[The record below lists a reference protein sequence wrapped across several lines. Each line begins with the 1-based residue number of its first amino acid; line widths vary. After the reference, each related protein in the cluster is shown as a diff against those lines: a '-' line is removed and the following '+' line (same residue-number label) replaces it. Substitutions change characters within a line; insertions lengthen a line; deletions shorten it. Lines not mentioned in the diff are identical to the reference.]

1 MKFLTDK
8 EIMEF
13 INTHN
18 YDVRISGNARWID
31 QKCTADVVCIIA
43 DCILNY
49 YQEHQNETFTSRDI
63 WYSKYSE
70 ENIQN
75 IFKKVEV
82 KSDSAENEY
91 DKFFQQPMKLLAYSG
106 VLSETKN
113 GRENVYSVVNEEIL
127 QYLAVRERNVLVFL
141 NLYITK
147 VLQDS
152 GLYSVF
158 EEFFEMQNKNSYDK
172 VKESFYLFTK
182 KYTDIGNKSGNNPDA
197 GKTECGRI
205 FAKVINPLAY
215 AKNLRGTERGTISK
229 DVISYDMLMYNRDNF
244 RDIYASKPK
253 SISRKDYV
261 VSKKY
266 KPNNAYYMYLSN
278 KAKAFLKRFNNTYRN
293 GFSEVYEESEKDIL
307 ATQIHH
313 IFPESQF
320 PTISGYYENLI
331 ALTPNQHLVK
341 AHPKN
346 KTTSID
352 VDYQYT
358 CLVAKTSIIEEN
370 LSQEET
376 VKIYEFGKF
385 LYVLKTGLDDDSYE
399 MIEENDYD
407 GILTKLA
414 ISYSK

>member
-13 INTHN
+13 INVHN

-31 QKCTADVVCIIA
+31 QKCTADVICIIA
-43 DCILNY
+43 DCVLNY
-49 YQEHQNETFTSRDI
+49 YQEHQNESFTSRDI

-75 IFKKVEV
+75 IFKKVDV
-82 KSDSAENEY
+82 KSNSAENEY
-91 DKFFQQPMKLLAYSG
+91 DKFFQQPMKLLAYAG
-106 VLSETKN
+106 VLLETKK

-127 QYLAVRERNVLVFL
+127 QYLAVRERNVLIFL

-147 VLQDS
+147 VLKDS
-152 GLYSVF
+152 DLYTHF
-158 EEFFEMQNKNSYDK
+158 DDFFESQDKVSYDN
-172 VKESFYLFTK
+172 VKECFYLFTK
-182 KYTDIGNKSGNNPDA
+182 KYTDIGNKTSNNPDA

-215 AKNLRGTERGTISK
+215 AKNLRGTERGTLSK
-229 DVISYDMLMYNRDNF
+229 DIISYDMLMYNRDNF
-244 RDIYASKPK
+244 RDIYANKPK
-253 SISRKDYV
+253 SVSRKDYI
-261 VSKKY
+261 SNIKH
-266 KPNNAYYMYLSN
+266 KPNDAYYAYLSN
-278 KAKAFLKRFNNTYRN
+278 KAKAFLKRFNNSYRK
-293 GFSEVYEESEKDIL
+293 GVSEVFEESEKDIP

-331 ALTPNQHLVK
+331 ALTPNQHYVK
-341 AHPKN
+341 AHPNN
-346 KTTSID
+346 KTGSIN

-370 LSQEET
+370 LSQEENI
-376 VKIYEFGKF
+376 KIYEFGKF
-385 LYVLKTGLDDDSYE
+385 LYVLKTGLDDDSYGV
-399 MIEENDYD
+399 IEENDYN